1 MNKASLFLA
10 GLLAAPLA
18 SLGGDNFA
26 EATAINFS
34 GATSTTA
41 GTNATATA
49 EDGEPAHAG
58 VTASASFWY
67 ALTVNNDSRV
77 EIAVRPGAAGP
88 LSNIVL
94 AVYTGDALANLQPA
108 KRYKRY
114 PLQAT
119 SRSLGASGEPFVPYA
134 RTCLDAKAGQTY
146 YIAVDGES
154 GSKGTFDMTLST
166 SRDPLTP
173 RLEVIP
179 ARASWSYYQA
189 ITGTTASNPA
199 TADTDFYTTW
209 HTADA
214 YDGPAFRGPASAPF
228 GYGGINAEPNLGT
241 GLITP
246 ASGQRQAVTYFRTS
260 FVAEKGIQGLGFEG
274 SFDDGA
280 VVYVNGVEAAR
291 MNVIAGTLTYIST
304 AVGASFTDSG
314 QTLGTEEEIQ
324 YATVSGLNIL
334 AGETVEIGVSCHNAN
349 TTSSDAGFH
358 MRVYATETD
367 PDPVQLSFEE
377 TEFPGTYRLFWEAE
391 EDISYNIEFSDTSF
405 DDGSWV
411 VDERGPF
418 TATEDGIL
426 SEFVASPGARGFW
439 RIVTVPS
446 N

>member
-10 GLLAAPLA
+10 GLLASPLT
-18 SLGGDNFA
+18 LFGGDNFA
-26 EATAINFS
+26 EATPINFS

-94 AVYTGDALANLQPA
+94 AVYTGDALANLQTA

-114 PLQAT
+114 SLPAT
-119 SRSLGASGEPFVPYA
+119 SRSLGTNGEPFVAYA
-134 RTCLDAKAGQTY
+134 RTCLDAKAGKTY
-146 YIAVDGES
+146 YIAIDGEG
-154 GSKGTFDMTLST
+154 GSTGTFDMTLST

-179 ARASWSYYQA
+179 TKASWSFYQA
-189 ITGTTASNPA
+189 LTGTTALNPT
-199 TADTDFYTTW
+199 TADPDFYTTW
-209 HTADA
+209 HTAA
-214 YDGPAFRGPASAPF
+214 TYDGPAFRGPNPSPF
-228 GYGGINAEPNLGT
+228 GYGTINAVPNRGT
-241 GLITP
+241 TLTTP
-246 ASGQRQAVTYFRTS
+246 ASGQRQAVAYFRTS

-274 SFDDGA
+274 AIDDGA
-280 VVYVNGVEAAR
+280 IIYVNGSEVAR
-291 MNVIAGTLTYIST
+291 MNVAAGTPLYNTGAIAANFTST
-304 AVGASFTDSG
+304 AG
-314 QTLGTEEEIQ
+314 TLGTEEEIQ
-324 YATVSGLNIL
+324 YATASGLNIL
-334 AGETVEIGVSCHNAN
+334 AGEEVEIGVSLHNAG
-349 TTSSDAGFH
+349 TASSDAGFH

-367 PDPVQLSFEE
+367 PDPVQLNFVE

-391 EDISYNIEFSDTSF
+391 EDVSYNIEFSNSSL

-418 TATEDGIL
+418 TATEDGL
-426 SEFVASPGARGFW
+426 LDEFVASPGARGFW
-439 RIVTVPS
+439 RIVTVPT